1 MEAELE
7 EIEELVE
14 LDASNL
20 EEAEEVIKEFENNE
34 E

>member
-1 MEAELE
+1 MESELE